1 MIHIFIKFL
10 TDEGELLTLKEA
22 RTCEH
27 SNKWEFAMQ
36 EKIKALHE
44 DNTWELVEVPK
55 GTKPIPHMWVYNVK
69 TLEGKP
75 KYKARL

>member
-69 TLEGKP
+69 GEMGYRIL
-75 KYKARL
+75 